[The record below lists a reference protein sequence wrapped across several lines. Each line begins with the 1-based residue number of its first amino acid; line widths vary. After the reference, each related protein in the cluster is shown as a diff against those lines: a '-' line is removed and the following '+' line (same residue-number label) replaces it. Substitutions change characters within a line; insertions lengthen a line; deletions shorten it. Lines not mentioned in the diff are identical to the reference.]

1 MSGIDYLL
9 LCIITISAVIG
20 LWRGL
25 VREVMSLIVWA
36 MAFWLAYIETYTVAG
51 HLVAWISDKGV
62 RLVTAFLLVFVA
74 VYLIGFI
81 VSHLLT
87 KLVQSVG
94 MTATDRIAGSGFGLV
109 RGVVLV
115 STLVLVVGMTPM
127 IKESAWQHSYMV
139 GVFDNMLHW
148 VQHQYPVQAGDLTQ
162 ALKFGQAEN

>member
-9 LCIITISAVIG
+9 LCIIAISAVIG

-36 MAFWLAYIETYTVAG
+36 AAFWLAYIETYSVAAY
-51 HLVAWISDKGV
+51 LADWISNKGA
-62 RLVTAFLLVFVA
+62 RLVTAFLLVFIT
-74 VYLIGFI
+74 VYVIGFI
-81 VSHLLT
+81 VSFLIT

-94 MTATDRIAGSGFGLV
+94 MTATDRIAGSGFGFV

-115 STLVLVVGMTPM
+115 SALVLVVGMTPM
-127 IKESAWQHSYMV
+127 MQEPAWQHSYMV
-139 GVFDNMLHW
+139 GVFDNMLQW
-148 VQHQYPVQAGDLTQ
+148 MQHQYPVQAGDLTQ